1 MNNIEGF
8 IRENRDGFETH
19 EMLNGHEERFLLRLK
34 QKHRSLTI
42 RTYLMAAATVAII
55 VAITG
60 AISLY
65 YSSHFGI
72 DITNCFTSSESRQL
86 YEVEAYY
93 RSQLLRKYRSIEKI
107 ANVDEQMLPSPE
119 QLFGESIADKPQVK
133 SEISANPRS
142 DVAVGA
148 IIQSYQIR
156 LETLERLEQALKQ
169 AHEAR

>member
-1 MNNIEGF
+1 MSNIEGF
-8 IRENRDGFETH
+8 IRENKDGFDTH

-34 QKHRSLTI
+34 QKHHSTTI

-65 YSSHFGI
+65 YNSHFGF
-72 DITNCFTSSESRQL
+72 DITNYFTGSESRQL

-107 ANVDEQMLPSPE
+107 AHVDEQVLPSPE
-119 QLFGESIADKPQVK
+119 QLLGESIADMPQVK
-133 SEISANPRS
+133 SEILANPRS

-148 IIQSYQIR
+148 IIRSYQIR
-156 LETLERLEQALKQ
+156 LETMERLEQALKQ
-169 AHEAR
+169 AHEEK

>member
-1 MNNIEGF
+1 MSNIERF
-8 IRENRDGFETH
+8 IRENSEEFEFQ
-19 EMLNGHEERFLLRLK
+19 EMLPGHEERFMQRLK
-34 QKHRSLTI
+34 QKHRSLTV
-42 RTYLMAAATVAII
+42 RTYLMAAATVAVI

-65 YSSHFGI
+65 YNYHYGA
-72 DITNCFTSSESRQL
+72 DIARYFTSPESKQL

-107 ANVDEQMLPSPE
+107 AHVDEQMLPSPE
-119 QLFGESIADKPQVK
+119 QLFGESLADKPQLK

-142 DVAVGA
+142 DVALGA

-156 LETLERLEQALKQ
+156 LETMERVEQALKQ
-169 AHEAR
+169 ARE

>member
-1 MNNIEGF
+1 MSDIEGF

-19 EMLNGHEERFLLRLK
+19 DMLLGHEERFMLRLK
-34 QKHRSLTI
+34 RKHRSLTI

-55 VAITG
+55 VTITG

-65 YSSHFGI
+65 YNSHFGA
-72 DITNCFTSSESRQL
+72 DITNYFTSSESKQL

-107 ANVDEQMLPSPE
+107 AHVDEQKLPSPE
-119 QLFGESIADKPQVK
+119 QLFGETIADKPLIK

-156 LETLERLEQALKQ
+156 LETMERLEQALKQ
-169 AHEAR
+169 AHEAK